1 MNLLDCTSVTIRLSL
16 LWLLQT
22 YFPWISPNSHP
33 GSTIHGCRW
42 LQDIRFRTHLLRGTN
57 RVYRFLPR
65 SASGDDPHGHLP
77 WMYFYDP
84 WISDMARLGDIS
96 DDNESDMIDIC
107 DDDLRPELKRHLML
121 MFKDHILFKWY
132 LSVFCAQFGPDIDTD
147 CPCSTKD
154 RPTMPYS
161 TPPGQE
167 DLEYVSDELPDPKSL
182 CKDHQGAKYLDR
194 KHFCTIQIHPVYP
207 VRVCWSSV

>member
-1 MNLLDCTSVTIRLSL
+1 MAAD
-16 LWLLQT
+16 
-22 YFPWISPNSHP
+22 
-33 GSTIHGCRW
+33 GCR
-42 LQDIRFRTHLLRGTN
+42 I
-57 RVYRFLPR
+57 
-65 SASGDDPHGHLP
+65 SASGRTYCVEQTECIAFCHAVPL
-77 WMYFYDP
+77 
-84 WISDMARLGDIS
+84 
-96 DDNESDMIDIC
+96 EMIPMDIC
-107 DDDLRPELKRHLML
+107 PGCISMILGYPIWHGWVILVMIMNLIWLIYVMMILLPELKRHLML